1 MKMSMWN
8 RRCEKL
14 DRRKINRK
22 NINKVMNNMMLMK
35 NEDKKKSRTLFYD
48 NVVENK
54 KPSYEKDF
62 SFLFSN
68 KKPKTRPYK
77 PINEDKELDFYTEL
91 DQIIRELDESC

>member
-1 MKMSMWN
+1 MWN
-8 RRCEKL
+8 RKCEKL

-22 NINKVMNNMMLMK
+22 NIGKVMNNMMMIK
-35 NEDKKKSRTLFYD
+35 KENRKKSRTVFYD
-48 NVVENK
+48 NVCENK
-54 KPSYEKDF
+54 TPSYEKDF

-77 PINEDKELDFYTEL
+77 PINEKKELDFYSEL